1 MFSYTVIYEKGNVF
15 AAVCVPVHCL
25 GGGGGGGEGG
35 RILSGVILWGDN
47 IHYNTGNTLYTIISR
62 C

>member
-25 GGGGGGGEGG
+25 GGGGGGEDFVWGHFVG
-35 RILSGVILWGDN
+35 RQ
-47 IHYNTGNTLYTIISR
+47 HTLQHW
-62 C
+62 